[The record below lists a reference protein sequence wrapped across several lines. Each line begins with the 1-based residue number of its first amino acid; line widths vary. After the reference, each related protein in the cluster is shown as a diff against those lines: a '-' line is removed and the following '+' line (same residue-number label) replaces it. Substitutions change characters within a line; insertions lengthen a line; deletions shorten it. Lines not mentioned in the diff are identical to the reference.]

1 MTQNVEKAYCGP
13 DGKPDVQKIR
23 ALLTEHDKGGRLDTI
38 GWALFFIWVGIA
50 WLADLGT
57 GIALLGIGVLTI
69 GTQFLRKLVGIRVDV
84 FWLVV
89 GILLVLGA
97 LWDLFAVR
105 LALLPLLLIA
115 VGVLL
120 LIGVWRARPST

>member
-1 MTQNVEKAYCGP
+1 MTQNVEKAHCGP
-13 DGKPDVQKIR
+13 DGKPELEKIR
-23 ALLTEHDKGGRLDTI
+23 TLLTDQDKAARLDTI

-57 GIALLGIGVLTI
+57 GIGLLGIGAITL

-97 LWDLFAVR
+97 LWDLLAVR
-105 LALLPLLLIA
+105 LSLLPLLLIA
-115 VGVLL
+115 VGVVL
-120 LIGVWRARPST
+120 LIGVWRARPSR